1 MTSRREDILARLA
14 VIVGDLDGVEFSG
27 RNMDRQ
33 PDTKLPAAI
42 LFDGD
47 EDVFENLR
55 ATGAAPNA
63 VNMMPTVVV
72 SLGDV
77 PENIGTITNE
87 WLGKVQRA
95 ILLDET
101 IQTLCGKMPNRG
113 ARYIGCTTSLQEGRS
128 AEVNLSVHFSLTYP
142 LQPTTI

>member
-1 MTSRREDILARLA
+1 MTSKREDILARVTV
-14 VIVGDLDGVEFSG
+14 VIAAMSGVEFSG
-27 RNMDRQ
+27 RNMDRAA
-33 PDTKLPAAI
+33 DTKLPAAI

-63 VNMMPTVVV
+63 VNMTPTVVI

-77 PENIGTITNE
+77 PENIGTVTNE
-87 WLGKVQRA
+87 WLAKVQRA
-95 ILLDET
+95 VLLDAD
-101 IQTLCGKMPNRG
+101 IQTLCGKMPNCG

-128 AEVNLSVHFSLTYP
+128 AEVNLSVHLSLTYP
-142 LQPTTI
+142 LQPTTL

>member
-1 MTSRREDILARLA
+1 MSRREDILARLTGIIA
-14 VIVGDLDGVEFSG
+14 AMDGVELSG
-27 RNMDRQ
+27 RNIDRA
-33 PDTKLPAAI
+33 PDTKQVTAI

-63 VNMMPTVVV
+63 VNMTPTVVI

-77 PENIGTITNE
+77 PENIGTVTNE
-87 WLGKVQRA
+87 WLAKVQRA
-95 ILLDET
+95 VLLDAD
-101 IQTLCGKMPNRG
+101 IQTLCGKMPNCG

-128 AEVNLSVHFSLTYP
+128 AEVNLSVHLSLTYP
-142 LQPTTI
+142 LQPTTL

>member
-14 VIVGDLDGVEFSG
+14 VIVGALAGVEFSG

-63 VNMMPTVVV
+63 VNMTPTVVI

-77 PENIGTITNE
+77 PENIGTVTNE
-87 WLGKVQRA
+87 WLAKVQRA
-95 ILLDET
+95 VLLDAD
-101 IQTLCGKMPNRG
+101 IQTLCGRMPNCG

-128 AEVNLSVHFSLTYP
+128 AEVNLSVHLSLTYP
-142 LQPTTI
+142 LQPTTL

>member
-1 MTSRREDILARLA
+1 MSRREDILARLP
-14 VIVGDLDGVEFSG
+14 VIIAAMDGIETSARNLD
-27 RNMDRQ
+27 RIA
-33 PDTKLPAAI
+33 DTKLPAAV

-63 VNMMPTVVV
+63 VNMTPTVVI

-77 PENIGTITNE
+77 PENIGTVTNE
-87 WLGKVQRA
+87 WLAKVQRA
-95 ILLDET
+95 VLLDAD
-101 IQTLCGKMPNRG
+101 IQTLCGKMPNCG

-128 AEVNLSVHFSLTYP
+128 AEVNLSVHLSLTYP
-142 LQPTTI
+142 LQPTTL

>member
-1 MTSRREDILARLA
+1 MTSKRENILIRLLGVIGSMAGIETSARNLDR
-14 VIVGDLDGVEFSG
+14 IVD
-27 RNMDRQ
+27 MK
-33 PDTKLPAAI
+33 TPAAI

-77 PENIGTITNE
+77 PENVGTVTNE
-87 WLGKVQRA
+87 WLAKVQRA
-95 ILLDET
+95 VLLDDEL
-101 IQTLCGKMPNRG
+101 QAQCGKMPNAG
-113 ARYIGCTTSLQEGRS
+113 VRYIGCTTSLQEGRT
-128 AEVNLSVHFSLTYP
+128 AEVNLSVHFSLTYTF
-142 LQPTTI
+142 QPTTL